1 MFLPEG
7 LYIGSAL
14 CLVLFSIYP
23 YSKLPHLPP
32 ILEGCHLLNR
42 AYHSHPY
49 LKLQLAPPNLEL
61 LINLSYSTFI
71 YGFITGQKYILD
83 HLLMTYILNYLPYY
97 DVRSTRAGIFIAF
110 VFGCISMTD

>member
-97 DVRSTRAGIFIAF
+97 DVRSTRAGCSEGF
-110 VFGCISMTD
+110 VLKQRRE